1 MYGNR
6 NRSRIYMKDK
16 LKQKV
21 EEKEV
26 LEGQKQSRERD
37 WLRKT
42 TNGVGRV
49 TPPPRPL
56 SKKTLFSINPA
67 FLPKNLRKKKKM
79 SKSVSGKKN

>member
-37 WLRKT
+37 WLRKIDEDIALCK
-42 TNGVGRV
+42 GRH
-49 TPPPRPL
+49 T
-56 SKKTLFSINPA
+56 
-67 FLPKNLRKKKKM
+67 
-79 SKSVSGKKN
+79 